1 MAPSPSGFLHP
12 REQVEASP
20 RISDTRLPLDQTN
33 LISMVEIFP
42 KCVCL
47 HIRSWKSVEAIRDSG
62 NRVEGVDQSPSTEL
76 LGPPP
81 LAGCTWPILGGY
93 TMRTFGRAY
102 RNQGPGEDSSRR
114 HAAKAEKVSM
124 RRQHGRKPCGES
136 RGMKHM
142 GFAKDGP
149 CSRAIRAKTAGQK
162 PCREGHGFHQEPD
175 LTGGRPSRP
184 SRLPGVSPL
193 IGPGYLAH

>member
-81 LAGCTWPILGGY
+81 LAGCTWPILGG
-93 TMRTFGRAY
+93 
-102 RNQGPGEDSSRR
+102 RR

>member
-1 MAPSPSGFLHP
+1 MFVSKILLIFVCLKSRFLYGMFWFLLVVPLISTKLWVSRAPSSISRRTPRVDATSEMNSSELESLLYSPPPFHHRSSPSLPLSPSCGPEAMAPSPSGFLHP

-81 LAGCTWPILGGY
+81 LAGCTWPILGG
-93 TMRTFGRAY
+93 
-102 RNQGPGEDSSRR
+102 
-114 HAAKAEKVSM
+114 
-124 RRQHGRKPCGES
+124 
-136 RGMKHM
+136 
-142 GFAKDGP
+142 
-149 CSRAIRAKTAGQK
+149 
-162 PCREGHGFHQEPD
+162 
-175 LTGGRPSRP
+175 
-184 SRLPGVSPL
+184 
-193 IGPGYLAH
+193 